1 MAVRFRSVPRIGANA
16 MPAVPPIST
25 TSTRAIR
32 SRRCGLGAD
41 VKTASSPL
49 SSAMAAGHGGTP

>member
-1 MAVRFRSVPRIGANA
+1 MVVRFRSVPRIAANA

-25 TSTRAIR
+25 ASTRAIR
-32 SRRCGLGAD
+32 SNRWGLGAE
-41 VKTASSPL
+41 VNTASSPL

>member
-1 MAVRFRSVPRIGANA
+1 MAVRFNSSPRIAANA

-25 TSTRAIR
+25 VRTRAIR
-32 SRRCGLGAD
+32 SSRWGLGAA
-41 VKTASSPL
+41 VNTASSPL